1 VSITDYTVEVVIE
14 IVEVLQS
21 MCQIS
26 GNENGG
32 ILLGSEISEKH
43 YRINQVSEP
52 CMLIDRSSKCGC
64 IRDANKAN
72 EIIKRE
78 FESSNHKRIY
88 FGEWHTHPED
98 NPTPSAV
105 DISSICDV
113 FYKSRIVID
122 GVFLAIVGRK
132 SIYWGF
138 HDGTQM
144 FKIEPIVV

>member
-1 VSITDYTVEVVIE
+1 MVA
-14 IVEVLQS
+14 LQS
-21 MCQIS
+21 MRQTS

-32 ILLGSEISEKH
+32 ILLGSEVGEKH
-43 YRINQVSEP
+43 YRINRASEP
-52 CMLIDRSSKCGC
+52 CMLIGLSSKCAC
-64 IRDANKAN
+64 IRDANKSN

-78 FESSNHKRIY
+78 FESSSHKRVY

-98 NPTPSAV
+98 HPTPSTV
-105 DISSICDV
+105 DISSVCNV
-113 FYKSRIVID
+113 FHKSEIVID

-144 FKIEPIVV
+144 YKIEPIGM